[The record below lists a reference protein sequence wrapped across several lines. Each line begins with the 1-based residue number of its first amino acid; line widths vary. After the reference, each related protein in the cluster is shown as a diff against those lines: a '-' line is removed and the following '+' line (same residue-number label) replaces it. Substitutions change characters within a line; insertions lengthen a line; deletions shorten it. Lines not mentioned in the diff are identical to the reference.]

1 MLSRQAYG
9 VVIFGFIEI
18 CFGLITLIAVIT
30 SIILGKSK
38 KPVEVLSFVLTTSI
52 ISLGLGIGILKRN
65 LTSYHLLLFFA
76 AVIILS
82 KVLIFAKIII
92 LTSALETSIPSE
104 VKNTISPIYH
114 SLLIWYFLKPKIKRQ
129 FVEKDDARASF

>member
-1 MLSRQAYG
+1 MPLKHNYG
-9 VVIFGFIEI
+9 VIIFGFIEI

-30 SIILGKSK
+30 SLILGKSQ
-38 KPVEVLSFVLTTSI
+38 KPVEVLLFVLTTSI
-52 ISLGLGIGILKRN
+52 ISLVLGIGILKRN

-92 LTSALETSIPSE
+92 LAGALETSIPAE
-104 VKNTISPIYH
+104 VKNTISIIYH
-114 SLLIWYFLKPKIKRQ
+114 SLLIWYFLKPNIKKQ
-129 FVEKDDARASF
+129 FIEKNGKGALS